1 MRQYLEIVEQILEN
15 EKMEQIPEII
25 RVEVSNEMEAKE
37 KMKSLKDKIR
47 NGKCFLHTHYHHYA
61 DSKLNKPCEMK
72 ELEDSVD

>member
-25 RVEVSNEMEAKE
+25 RVEVSDEMEAKE

-47 NGKCFLHTHYHHYA
+47 NGKCFLHTHYHYA